1 MAVVSGAT
9 LTQWRQ
15 RARGQAIA
23 AGIEP
28 VEVDWFLLY
37 GGQVD
42 KLTLRLGTLDP
53 LAEVALALPWEE
65 LQTLWHRRLEQRVP
79 LQYLLGRVPWRNFL
93 LRVRAGVLIPRPET
107 EQIIDIVQQQ
117 IALSP
122 LLQSGIWVDLGTGSG
137 AIALGLAEILPAAS
151 IYGVDCS
158 TLALAIAQENAQRYD
173 PQGRVQWRQG
183 HWWTPLAQH
192 QGQIAG
198 LVSNPPYIPRPDL
211 AHLSPEVREHE
222 PLLALDGG
230 TDGLEHLRYL
240 VTSAP
245 AYLSRGAIWLVELMQ
260 GQAPL
265 VAELLHLQGDYENI
279 QIYKDWAGIQR
290 FVLARR
296 R

>member
-1 MAVVSGAT
+1 
-9 LTQWRQ
+9 
-15 RARGQAIA
+15 
-23 AGIEP
+23 
-28 VEVDWFLLY
+28 
-37 GGQVD
+37 
-42 KLTLRLGTLDP
+42 
-53 LAEVALALPWEE
+53 
-65 LQTLWHRRLEQRVP
+65 
-79 LQYLLGRVPWRNFL
+79 VPWRNFL

-211 AHLSPEVREHE
+211 AHLPPEVREHE

>member
-1 MAVVSGAT
+1 MAVISGAT

-37 GGQVD
+37 CSQVD
-42 KLTLRLGTLDP
+42 KLHLRLGTLDP
-53 LAEVALALPWEE
+53 LAEVALTLPWEE
-65 LQTLWHRRLEQRVP
+65 LQTLWQRRLEQRVP

-117 IALSP
+117 TASSP

-151 IYGVDCS
+151 IYGIDCS
-158 TLALAIAQENAQRYD
+158 PLALAIAQDNAQCYD

-183 HWWTPLAQH
+183 HWWEPLAQH

-198 LVSNPPYIPRPDL
+198 LLSNPPYIPQADL
-211 AHLSPEVREHE
+211 AYLPPEVRDHE
-222 PLLALDGG
+222 PHLALDGG
-230 TDGLEHLRYL
+230 LDGLDCLRYL
-240 VTSAP
+240 VASAP
-245 AYLSRGAIWLVELMQ
+245 IYLSPGAIWLVEVMQ

-265 VAELLHLQGDYENI
+265 VEELLYRQGDYENI
-279 QIYKDWAGIQR
+279 EIYKDWRGNQR